1 MRKLGHSQPKGRHI
15 MSATQLQVTVGEL
28 HAAAVA
34 ALRARPVHPCAEC
47 GTAMTHGQGTDGGK
61 DVFTD
66 VATDGTTYGPAAD
79 LAPLFD
85 ASANWL
91 GADNPYAYLAK
102 LGDLCTEALSVK
114 RRETTWLYERTIREY
129 AGLKV
134 RLDTGSIYH
143 THSPAREPWAY
154 VPGRAPRG
162 VVMPYHCGQPAH
174 LRPSGWYCRGC
185 GVLLSDDSAEI
196 RSV

>member
-1 MRKLGHSQPKGRHI
+1 
-15 MSATQLQVTVGEL
+15 MSTTQLQGQVARL

-34 ALRARPVHPCAEC
+34 ELRACPVRPCAEC
-47 GTAMTHGQGTDGGK
+47 GTAMAHGQGTDGGK
-61 DVFTD
+61 DVFTE
-66 VATDGTTYGPAAD
+66 VAAD
-79 LAPLFD
+79 GSVKAPASDLVQLFD

-143 THSPAREPWAY
+143 THSPAREPWSY
-154 VPGRAPRG
+154 DPRRKPRG
-162 VVMPYHCGQPAH
+162 DLMPYHCGQPAH

>member
-1 MRKLGHSQPKGRHI
+1 
-15 MSATQLQVTVGEL
+15 MSTTQLQGQVGEL

-34 ALRARPVHPCAEC
+34 AVFARPVKPCTEC

-61 DVFTD
+61 DVFTE
-66 VATDGTTYGPAAD
+66 VAAD
-79 LAPLFD
+79 GSVKAPASDLVQLFD

-91 GADNPYAYLAK
+91 GADNPYEYLAK

-114 RRETTWLYERTIREY
+114 RRETTWLYERVIREY

-143 THSPAREPWAY
+143 RHMPAREPWAY
-154 VPGRAPRG
+154 VPNRAPRG
-162 VVMPYHCGQPAH
+162 VVMPHHCGQPAH

-185 GVLLSDDSAEI
+185 GDLLTDESAEL
-196 RSV
+196 REV